1 MFSVLKPLCS
11 PPLRFSFLLMNISV
25 IGLHAYGTD
34 QRRHHE
40 FTIIGH
46 TFDNLRRY
54 PDRCLLQPSWSQL
67 NFTLKQS
74 SDVPPSSL
82 CNIHRCY
89 GPYTLHSRCQLDLLW
104 LWLIHQRCCNVFE
117 VCSVYTIIRSQSARF
132 PMFSRLEST
141 VYGKNMHDISWFL
154 SY

>member
-1 MFSVLKPLCS
+1 VFSVLKPLCS
-11 PPLRFSFLLMNISV
+11 PPLRYSFLIMNISV
-25 IGLHAYGTD
+25 IGLHRPMEQINAAIKI
-34 QRRHHE
+34 RP
-40 FTIIGH
+40 

-74 SDVPPSSL
+74 SDVLPSSL

-89 GPYTLHSRCQLDLLW
+89 RPYTLHSRCQLDLLW

-117 VCSVYTIIRSQSARF
+117 VCSVYTITRSQSAGF